1 MQHLISKERLTEVI
15 PVLLNIIACD
25 RNYGDKKAHKQLMD
39 VFAKLGSTSEEVKK
53 GRKKLASIMF

>member
-1 MQHLISKERLTEVI
+1 VI

-25 RNYGDKKAHKQLMD
+25 RNYGEKKAHKQLMD